1 MESRLQ
7 LENQANATKSPPQ
20 QTAKEPNKARDS
32 DAESSS
38 LQALQPVVSNIA
50 GYNLAQDKIIYGW
63 DVQKLRRG
71 LAIKAE
77 KERKKQLASRQQQF
91 EDLLN
96 S

>member
-20 QTAKEPNKARDS
+20 RTAKEPNKDS

-38 LQALQPVVSNIA
+38 LQAVPPVVSNIA
-50 GYNLAQDKIIYGW
+50 GDKIIYGW

-71 LAIKAE
+71 LAIKNE